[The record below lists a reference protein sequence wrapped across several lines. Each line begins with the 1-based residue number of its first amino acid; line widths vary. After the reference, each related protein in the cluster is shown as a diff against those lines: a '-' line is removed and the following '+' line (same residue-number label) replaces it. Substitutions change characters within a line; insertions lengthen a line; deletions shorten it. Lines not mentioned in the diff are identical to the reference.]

1 MRKRIRKAIS
11 TILAAVM
18 MFTAVPA
25 LSMPEGLG
33 AYGEAKEESLLK
45 ASPAPDR
52 VAEAIEKFAYAASKF
67 AEDTSELSELSA
79 FLTRFGGV
87 TSAAAGA
94 VGILQMAGIIKDPTK
109 EALGEI
115 IDDLHDIQDQ
125 LKQMD
130 NKLTVLRQEL
140 VAIAVAQEEK
150 DRNNKTLTMLTN
162 WSDFNTHYCEPLDKM
177 IKEYQGK
184 IDVGIEGWWK
194 NSPKEGVRVLYT
206 LSEEGEP
213 LLTYSRNS
221 YEEGFPE
228 TADNGEKVAQDHS
241 FGVPGELIPDTSKL
255 TFNINTYRDVFIEKM
270 AQAFVTA
277 ADEKKLDAADA
288 FYTSWNGSSAEEK
301 QSKAMAYSSD
311 ILNTEIYH
319 IACRLMHEDHI
330 WVIDAAEAYLNYCKH
345 AMDTNSGVNAMLNAM
360 YLTHGFEG
368 EIKDEIEDF
377 CEAMVVRTGVYGQF
391 ALTCACQ
398 DDMMRLED
406 RQKLQQQFTDA
417 VISMS
422 DKKKYAV
429 TGFDNFCYVTGTKVL
444 FDQVTASCKYGYKSL
459 EYSYK
464 GDFRKTNWVVTA
476 PNMMNNVYSQVLY
489 HQYQTLHDGC
499 GSFVEYLDKYNTGI
513 PKDYQGLIMTN
524 FGGTVDFALNE
535 GIPMKCRQVLGDY
548 FSDAATYNINKG
560 NSSKVENKYFRIHD
574 KLIYDVMDMKDESLR
589 VDQTAAAR
597 AFYGESHW
605 YWLTDEIHLF
615 NTPNTRQTHGIEG
628 EDYYEV
634 YNYLDLDILRLQLA
648 KDINGEGSALE
659 DPFFAFDSPV
669 LTEGVSDVIGPVI
682 IDSKTPITDVLLKQE
697 TYKYSGKAIRPQVT
711 VKAGTDTV
719 PADSY
724 SVSYLNNKASG
735 VASVI
740 VEGKGKYS
748 GMINKC
754 FTIVPKGTSI
764 SKVSKKGKTAV
775 IKWKKQAGK
784 MSSSR
789 ITGYQIRYSTKS
801 SMKGAKTVKVKGYKK
816 LSKKISGLKKNKKY
830 YFQIRTYMNTEE
842 KICYSSWSTR
852 KAAK

>member
-1 MRKRIRKAIS
+1 MRKKIRRATS
-11 TILAAVM
+11 ALLAAVM
-18 MFTAVPA
+18 IITAMPAFA
-25 LSMPEGLG
+25 LSGSYA
-33 AYGEAKEESLLK
+33 AYGVTQKSGLLK
-45 ASPAPDR
+45 DAPPADR
-52 VAEAIEKFAYAASKF
+52 VASAVEKFTEAVSKF
-67 AEDTSELSELSA
+67 TVSTFGESDLSA
-79 FLTRFGGV
+79 LVTRFGGV
-87 TSAAAGA
+87 TSAASGA
-94 VGILQMAGIIKDPTK
+94 ISILQMAGIIKDPTK

-115 IDDLHDIQDQ
+115 INEMHNIQDQ

-162 WSDFNTHYCEPLDKM
+162 WNDFNTNYCEPMDKM
-177 IKEYQGK
+177 IREYQGMV
-184 IDVGIEGWWK
+184 DMGLESWWK
-194 NSPKEGVRVLYT
+194 QDTGEGVRVLYT
-206 LSEEGEP
+206 MTDENTP
-213 LLTYSRNS
+213 ALTYSRNT

-228 TADNGEKVAQDHS
+228 LADNGELVAKDLS
-241 FGVPGELIPDTSKL
+241 FGVPSAFMPNLSAAA
-255 TFNINTYRDVFIEKM
+255 FNVNTYRDVFIEKM
-270 AQAFVTA
+270 AQAFIATA
-277 ADEKKLDAADA
+277 DAGNLDASDA
-288 FYTSWNGSSAEEK
+288 FYAVWNGLGAEEK
-301 QSKAMAYSSD
+301 ATKAAVYASD
-311 ILNTEIYH
+311 ILNTQIYH
-319 IACRLMHEDHI
+319 ISCKLMHSNHI
-330 WVIDAAEAYLNYCKH
+330 WVIDVAEAYANYCKH

-368 EIKDEIEDF
+368 EIRDEIISF
-377 CEAMVVRTGVYGQF
+377 CDAMIVKSGIYGQF

-398 DDMMRLED
+398 DDMMRLDE
-406 RQKLQQQFTDA
+406 RQKLQELFTDS
-417 VISMS
+417 VTSMS

-444 FDQVTASCKYGYKSL
+444 FDKVTASCKYGYKSE
-459 EYSYK
+459 EYSYR

-476 PNMMNNVYSQVLY
+476 PNMMNSVYSQVLY
-489 HQYQTLHDGC
+489 HQYQTLNEDC
-499 GSFVEYLDKYNTGI
+499 GSFVSYLDKYDTGL
-513 PKDYQGLIMTN
+513 PEGYQGLIMTK
-524 FGGTVDFALNE
+524 FGDTVDFALNE
-535 GIPMKCRQVLGDY
+535 GIPMKCSQVLGDY
-548 FSDAATYNINKG
+548 FSDGKTYTINVG
-560 NSSKVENKYFRIHD
+560 NPGKVENKYFRIHD
-574 KLIYDVMDMKDESLR
+574 KVIYDVMDMKDEALR
-589 VDQTAAAR
+589 IDQTAAAR

-605 YWLTDEIHLF
+605 YWLIDEIHLF
-615 NTPNTRQTHGIEG
+615 NTPNTRQTHGIAG
-628 EDYYEV
+628 DDYFEV
-634 YNYLDLDILRLQLA
+634 YNFLDLDILRLQPA

-682 IDSKTPITDVLLKQE
+682 IDSKTPITDVLLKKD
-697 TYKYSGKAIRPQVT
+697 TYKYSGKAIEPDVT

-719 PADSY
+719 PEDSY
-724 SVSYLNNKASG
+724 TVSYRDNKTSGCASI
-735 VASVI
+735 I

-801 SMKGAKTVKVKGYKK
+801 SMKGAKTVQVKGYKK
-816 LSKKISGLKKNKKY
+816 TSKKISGLKKNKKY

-842 KICYSSWSTR
+842 KICCSSWSTR